1 MSIYNGTITQGGAPQ
16 YVVDPNTASASIAFL
31 NQSNDRLVFAYN
43 GADASPTNGVLLPAN
58 VSLYITRTG
67 AAIGGLR
74 FPWGAVSVYG
84 PTSGAAYQVLIDQ

>member
-1 MSIYNGTITQGGAPQ
+1 MTVINGTITQGGVAQ
-16 YVVDPNTASASIAFL
+16 YAVDPNTAVASISFW

-43 GADASPTNGVLLPAN
+43 GADASPTNGVLVASN
-58 VSLYITRTG
+58 ASVVFSRTE
-67 AAIGGLR
+67 AALQGLK